1 MGYRHRNNHKGKRGR
16 KRRKRK
22 KGEEGF
28 LFCSSAQEVRD
39 VL

>member
-1 MGYRHRNNHKGKRGR
+1 VKEEEKE
-16 KRRKRK
+16 RREK